1 MNYCLEC
8 GYVSLTKKKEELCG
22 DKVEIIQNDS
32 SITLVL
38 ADGLG
43 SGVKANIL
51 ATLTSK
57 ILSIMASNDIA
68 LDECVKTIISTLP
81 VCKVR
86 RVAYSTFSLI
96 HLYDNGDGYLVEFD
110 NPQAIILRDCEYFE
124 LPREEIIIEGKKI
137 YVTKL
142 HLQTDDMVFVM
153 SDGVIHAGI
162 GTYLNLGWNREKV
175 VSYLLRNINPNL
187 SAKGAASI
195 ITSECYD
202 LYEGEPGDDTSVA
215 CLKVRT
221 SYPVSIMVGPP
232 ARKEADSEI
241 VRKFLQTPGRK
252 VCCGGTTSNIVA
264 RYLNEDVEPVMEY
277 VDPQI
282 PPIGKIKGIDLV
294 TEGVIT
300 LRRVLEL
307 SEDYLKNSN
316 PSIYTFDKKDGASRL
331 AKMLFER
338 ATDIHFFI
346 GRSFNPAHENLPID
360 YAVKMKLI
368 ENISR
373 NLKLMG
379 KKVELEYN

>member
-22 DKVEIIQNDS
+22 DKVEIIQNDNS
-32 SITLVL
+32 VTMVL

-68 LDECVKTIISTLP
+68 IDECIKTIISTLP

-86 RVAYSTFSLI
+86 KVAYSTFSLI
-96 HLYDNGDGYLVEFD
+96 HLYDNGKGYLVEFD
-110 NPQAIILRDCEYFE
+110 NPQAIILRDYQY
-124 LPREEIIIEGKKI
+124 LDLKREERIVEGKKI
-137 YVTKL
+137 YITKL
-142 HLQTDDMVFVM
+142 SLMNNDLVFVM

-162 GTYLNLGWNREKV
+162 GTYLNLGWNREEV
-175 VSYLLRNINPNL
+175 ISYLLRNINENL
-187 SAKGAASI
+187 SAKGTASL
-195 ITSECYD
+195 ITSACYD
-202 LYEGEPGDDTSVA
+202 LYQGEPGDDTSVA

-221 SYPVSIMVGPP
+221 NYPVNIMVGPP
-232 ARKEADSEI
+232 VRKELDEE
-241 VRKFLQTPGRK
+241 VTEKFLRMPGRK

-264 RYLNEDVEPVMEY
+264 RYLKEEVIPVMEY
-277 VDPQI
+277 VDPKI

-307 SEDYLKNSN
+307 SEKYLKDSN
-316 PSIYTFDKKDGASRL
+316 PDIYTFDQKDGASLL
-331 AKMLFER
+331 ARMLFER

-346 GRSFNPAHENLPID
+346 GRSVNPAHENLPID
-360 YAVKMKLI
+360 YAMKMKLI
-368 ENISR
+368 EKISQ

>member
-86 RVAYSTFSLI
+86 KVAYSTFSLI

-110 NPQAIILRDCEYFE
+110 NPQAIILRDSEYFE
-124 LPREEIIIEGKKI
+124 LPREERIIEGKKI

-175 VSYLLRNINPNL
+175 VSYLLRNINQNL
-187 SAKGAASI
+187 SAKGAASL

-241 VRKFLQTPGRK
+241 VRKFLQTSGRK

-264 RYLNEDVEPVMEY
+264 RYLNEEVEPVMEY

-316 PSIYTFDKKDGASRL
+316 PNIYTFDKKDGASRL

-368 ENISR
+368 ENISK